1 MKTKPIITTLMLRAA
16 MLLVT
21 LLSTMTI
28 GAKIV
33 TLTNGTG
40 EVTLQDGDVLT
51 GTGGA
56 NTCVNIADGATV
68 TLSGVDITA
77 ITSDRNHRWSGISCF
92 GNAIIYLADG
102 TTNNVKGGYFCSGI
116 FVNPYHTLTIRG
128 NGSLNANGNMRSSGI
143 GGSELS
149 NCGNIVIE
157 GGNITAQGSDYGAG
171 IGSGFNS
178 SCGNI
183 SISGGIVNAKG
194 NAYSAGIGSGY
205 YGSCGNISISGG
217 IVNAQGKNAGAGIGG
232 SLYGSCGNITISGGI
247 VTAQGHLFFAGIGSG
262 YEGSCGDITIG
273 EGITRVIA
281 KTDNDFI
288 PIGTNDDSGSNTDS
302 SCGTITISSK
312 LVDVTLDDTRTLYF
326 EEPVEPFPN
335 SNNQLY
341 TLTSKRGEL
350 VLNADG
356 TGLAAGQTRTNAP
369 EEDKRF
375 AIITYEGKQYI
386 YSPKIKKYWRNDG
399 TFVSRL
405 PSPIIIDGYFADG
418 DYKYMLFTKNED
430 GTPLTFNNNGNIVIN
445 GYNTPDEGNRWRIEA
460 VADFDPTEA
469 LRLIHTIFLTPE
481 SGDVMI
487 QDNIILTGTGGE
499 NTHVS
504 IADGATVT
512 LSGVD
517 ITQSSSKSWAGITC
531 LGDAVII
538 LEEGTTN
545 NVKGGTRFSGI
556 YVPQNKT
563 LTIRGSGSLNVTG
576 GRYGAGI
583 GNGRNQNN
591 CGNIIIEGGN
601 ITANGGNRGA
611 GIGTGENCRCGY
623 IIIRGGNVTA
633 TGGSM
638 SAGIG
643 GGENGVCGDITIGE
657 GVTRVIA
664 TMGSG
669 ASDPVGIGY
678 GGSCGNVSVSTK
690 LVDVTLDKTRT
701 LYFEEPV
708 VPFPENNA
716 KLCTL
721 TSKRGGMVMNADGT
735 GLAAGQT
742 RTNAPEEDKRFA
754 IITYEGRQYLYSPKA
769 RKYLRNDGTFVSQL
783 GAPVIIDGYF
793 ADGDYKYMLFTK
805 NEDGT
810 PLTFNNDGNI
820 VINGYNT
827 PDEGN
832 RWRIEAVADFE
843 PREAL
848 AVAGLKLQDN
858 SGNADI
864 IAEYDNIQAN
874 VTLGGRTLYDDGT
887 WNTLCLPFDVDDLS
901 GTPLDGYTVMELDTV
916 SANNGHKTG
925 FDPSDITYYLNFKP
939 ATSIKAGQPYIVKGK
954 TDLTIGSEA
963 DWNAFAAN
971 VANGTTYEG
980 QVVNLTA
987 DITVKTM
994 VGTSGNRFKG
1004 TFEGNGHTLTVS
1016 NLPAT
1021 DQYCAPFR
1029 YVDGATF
1036 KNLHTAGNLA
1046 ASDKYRSGLVGEIR
1060 NKVAISNC
1068 RSSVAI
1074 NSSVSGDGTHG
1085 GFIGEVK
1092 SGGNVVI
1099 DNCLFDGS
1107 FTGPSTNCWGGFVGW
1122 SQGATTIRN
1131 SAFLPEGIYSLDSYG
1146 SKTFGRNNVTTE
1158 NCYYSV
1164 ALGDAQ
1170 GTAVGDM
1177 TAGQLAEALGG
1188 GWQVNDGKVVPLMSS
1203 NMTIG
1208 SDAEWNAFAASVAN
1222 GMTYEGQVVSLTA
1235 DITVKTMAGTSDH
1248 RFKGTF
1254 DGNGHTLTV
1263 NLTASGQ
1270 YCAPFRYV
1278 DGATFKNLHTAGTI
1292 AGSQK
1297 YQTGLV
1303 GETINDVTIS
1313 NCWSSVTI
1321 NSSVSGDGTHGGFI
1335 GEVKGGGNVVI
1346 DNCLFDGSIKGS
1358 TTDRCSGFVGWS
1370 QGVTK
1375 IKNSAF
1381 MPKELS
1387 VDKSGSATFGRSNN
1401 NNVMTYNC
1409 YYSVA
1414 LGEAQGT
1421 ALGRMTAR
1429 QLAAALGGG
1438 WQVTEGMAVPVMG
1451 SVAAP
1456 VFYGVTI
1463 KNVTPATV
1471 MSADSTVCFTGS
1483 YSPVAIGANDHT
1495 KLYLGENNTLH
1506 YPYANMTINSFRAG
1520 FQVKASTMGD
1530 VNGDGDVS
1538 VADVASMVN
1547 HILGAGNDKF
1557 IEDRADLNDDGEI
1570 TVNDVSVLVGMILTE
1585 IQDLN
1590 IVVFTGDTP
1599 ITYGSGG
1606 RTAARVPKTILGDE
1620 E

>member
-16 MLLVT
+16 MLFVA
-21 LLSTMTI
+21 LLSSITI
-28 GAKIV
+28 GATTV
-33 TLTNGTG
+33 TLTSGTG
-40 EVTLQDGDVLT
+40 YVTLQNGDVLT

-56 NTCVNIADGATV
+56 DTHVAIADGATV
-68 TLSGVDITA
+68 TLNGVDISA
-77 ITSDRNHRWSGISCF
+77 YANSLNHQRPGIECL
-92 GNAIIYLADG
+92 GNATINLAVG
-102 TTNNVKGGYFCSGI
+102 TVNNVKGGYDNPGI
-116 FVNPYHTLTIRG
+116 FVPKDKTLTISG
-128 NGSLNANGNMRSSGI
+128 EGSLNAT
-143 GGSELS
+143 
-149 NCGNIVIE
+149 
-157 GGNITAQGSDYGAG
+157 GGNGGAG
-171 IGSGFNS
+171 IGSGFRG
-178 SCGNI
+178 SCGDI
-183 SISGGIVNAKG
+183 TISGGTVKATG
-194 NAYSAGIGSGY
+194 GYAGAGIGSGY
-205 YGSCGNISISGG
+205 NQC
-217 IVNAQGKNAGAGIGG
+217 
-232 SLYGSCGNITISGGI
+232 SCGNITISGGT
-247 VTAQGHLFFAGIGSG
+247 VTATGDQLGAGIGSG
-262 YEGSCGDITIG
+262 YDSSCGNITISGGTVTANGGRSTAGIGSGYFGSCGDITIE
-273 EGITRVIA
+273 EGITTITA
-281 KTDNDFI
+281 T
-288 PIGTNDDSGSNTDS
+288 PGYGGEAIGNGLDGT
-302 SCGTITISSK
+302 CGTISIAPAINQMTMGNA
-312 LVDVTLDDTRTLYF
+312 RMLY
-326 EEPVEPFPN
+326 PVML
-335 SNNQLY
+335 Q
-341 TLTSKRGEL
+341 
-350 VLNADG
+350 DG
-356 TGLAAGQTRTNAP
+356 TVL
-369 EEDKRF
+369 
-375 AIITYEGKQYI
+375 
-386 YSPKIKKYWRNDG
+386 
-399 TFVSRL
+399 
-405 PSPIIIDGYFADG
+405 
-418 DYKYMLFTKNED
+418 M
-430 GTPLTFNNNGNIVIN
+430 
-445 GYNTPDEGNRWRIEA
+445 
-460 VADFDPTEA
+460 
-469 LRLIHTIFLTPE
+469 
-481 SGDVMI
+481 
-487 QDNIILTGTGGE
+487 GTGDE
-499 NTHVS
+499 NTHIS

-517 ITQSSSKSWAGITC
+517 ITQSSSKSRSGITC
-531 LGDAVII
+531 KGDATII

-545 NVKGGTRFSGI
+545 NVKGGPRFSGI
-556 YVPQNKT
+556 YIPKDKT
-563 LTIRGSGSLNVTG
+563 LTIRGSGSLNATG
-576 GRYGAGI
+576 GGYGAGI
-583 GNGRNQNN
+583 GNGRNQTN
-591 CGNIIIEGGN
+591 CGNIVIEGGT
-601 ITANGGNRGA
+601 ITANGGIRGA
-611 GIGTGENCRCGY
+611 GIGTGESCRCGY
-623 IIIRGGNVTA
+623 IAIRGGNVTA
-633 TGGSM
+633 MGGSM

-643 GGENGVCGDITIGE
+643 GGQNGVCGDITIGE

-669 ASDPVGIGY
+669 ASNPVGTGY
-678 GGSCGNVSVSTK
+678 GGSCGNVTVSSK
-690 LVDVTLDKTRT
+690 LVDVTLDKIRT

-708 VPFPENNA
+708 VPFSNSNI
-716 KLCTL
+716 KLYTL
-721 TSKRGGMVMNADGT
+721 TSKRGGIVMNDEDT

-742 RTNAPEEDKRFA
+742 RTNATDEDKRFA
-754 IITYEGRQYLYSPKA
+754 IITYEGMQYLYSPKIK
-769 RKYLRNDGTFVSQL
+769 KYWQNDGTFVPQL
-783 GAPVIIDGYF
+783 GSPVIIDGNF
-793 ADGDYKYMLFTK
+793 ADGDYRYMLFTK
-805 NEDGT
+805 NTTGDAVV
-810 PLTFNNDGNI
+810 FNNDGSAI
-820 VINGYNT
+820 AINGHNT
-827 PDEGN
+827 PDDGN
-832 RWRIEAVADFE
+832 RWRIEAVADLD

-848 AVAGLKLQDN
+848 AMAGLKLQDN
-858 SGNADI
+858 SSNADI
-864 IAEYDNIQAN
+864 IAEYDNIYAN

-901 GTPLDGYTVMELDTV
+901 GTPLDGFTVMELDTE

-939 ATSIKAGQPYIVKGK
+939 ATSIKAGQPYIVKGES
-954 TDLTIGSEA
+954 DLTIGSEA

-971 VANGTTYEG
+971 VANGMTYEG
-980 QVVNLTA
+980 LVVNLIA
-987 DITVKTM
+987 DIAVSTM
-994 VGTSGNRFKG
+994 VGTSGNRFMG

-1021 DQYCAPFR
+1021 GQYCAPFR

-1092 SGGNVVI
+1092 SGGDVVI

-1107 FTGPSTNCWGGFVGW
+1107 FTGPNTNCWGGFVGW

-1131 SAFLPEGIYSLDSYG
+1131 SAFLPEGIYSLDSSG

-1170 GTAVGDM
+1170 GTAVGNM
-1177 TAGQLAEALGG
+1177 TAAEIAAALGD
-1188 GWQVNDGKVVPLMSS
+1188 GWQVNDGKAVPLMSG

-1235 DITVKTMAGTSDH
+1235 DISIRTMVGTSDN

-1254 DGNGHTLTV
+1254 DGNGHTLTM
-1263 NLTASGQ
+1263 NLTASGE

-1278 DGATFKNLHTAGTI
+1278 DGATFRNLHTAGTI

-1303 GETINDVTIS
+1303 GETVNDVTIS

-1335 GEVKGGGNVVI
+1335 GEVKEGGNAVI

-1358 TTDRCSGFVGWS
+1358 TTDRCSGFVGWTN
-1370 QGVTK
+1370 GATT

-1387 VDKSGSATFGRSNN
+1387 VSNSGSATFGRSNN
-1401 NNVMTYNC
+1401 NNNVMTENC

-1414 LGEAQGT
+1414 FGIVQGND
-1421 ALGRMTAR
+1421 ASNMTAR
-1429 QLAAALGGG
+1429 QLAATLGDG
-1438 WQVTEGMAVPVMG
+1438 WQVSEGMAVPVMG
-1451 SVAAP
+1451 NVTDL

-1506 YPYANMTINSFRAG
+1506 YPYADLTINSFRAR
-1520 FQVKASTMGD
+1520 FQVETSTMGD
-1530 VNGDGDVS
+1530 VNNDGDVS
-1538 VADVASMVN
+1538 VEDVMAMVN
-1547 HILGAGNDKF
+1547 HILGEGNDKF
-1557 IEDRADLNDDGEI
+1557 VEDRADLNDDGEI

-1590 IVVFTGDTP
+1590 IVVFTGDTH

-1606 RTAARVPKTILGDE
+1606 RTAARVPKTTLGDE

>member
-1 MKTKPIITTLMLRAA
+1 MKTKSIITTLMLRAA

-33 TLTNGTG
+33 TLTSGTG
-40 EVTLQDGDVLT
+40 EVTLQNEDVLT
-51 GTGGA
+51 GTGGE
-56 NTCVNIADGATV
+56 NTKVKIADGATVTLNGVDITAYADDNNNHKWSGIECLGNATINLAAGTVNNVKGGYKNPGIFVPKDKTLTINGEGSLNASGGEYGTGIGCGYNNKSCGDITISGGTVTATGGYDGAGIGSGFNNSSCGDITISGGTVTAYGGNNGAGIGSGYNQSSCGNITISGGTVTAYGGKSGAGIGTGFNQSSCGDITISGGTVTATGGERGAGIGGGYNYSTCGDITISGGTVTATGGESGAGIGTGFNSYCGDITIEEGITSIIATSRSYGEAIGVGLYGTCGTISIASTIIEMTMGNARILYPETLKDGTVLMGTGGENTRLSIADGATV

-77 ITSDRNHRWSGISCF
+77 YANDQNHQR
-92 GNAIIYLADG
+92 
-102 TTNNVKGGYFCSGI
+102 
-116 FVNPYHTLTIRG
+116 
-128 NGSLNANGNMRSSGI
+128 
-143 GGSELS
+143 
-149 NCGNIVIE
+149 
-157 GGNITAQGSDYGAG
+157 
-171 IGSGFNS
+171 
-178 SCGNI
+178 
-183 SISGGIVNAKG
+183 
-194 NAYSAGIGSGY
+194 
-205 YGSCGNISISGG
+205 
-217 IVNAQGKNAGAGIGG
+217 
-232 SLYGSCGNITISGGI
+232 
-247 VTAQGHLFFAGIGSG
+247 
-262 YEGSCGDITIG
+262 
-273 EGITRVIA
+273 
-281 KTDNDFI
+281 
-288 PIGTNDDSGSNTDS
+288 
-302 SCGTITISSK
+302 
-312 LVDVTLDDTRTLYF
+312 
-326 EEPVEPFPN
+326 
-335 SNNQLY
+335 
-341 TLTSKRGEL
+341 
-350 VLNADG
+350 
-356 TGLAAGQTRTNAP
+356 
-369 EEDKRF
+369 
-375 AIITYEGKQYI
+375 
-386 YSPKIKKYWRNDG
+386 
-399 TFVSRL
+399 
-405 PSPIIIDGYFADG
+405 
-418 DYKYMLFTKNED
+418 
-430 GTPLTFNNNGNIVIN
+430 
-445 GYNTPDEGNRWRIEA
+445 
-460 VADFDPTEA
+460 
-469 LRLIHTIFLTPE
+469 
-481 SGDVMI
+481 
-487 QDNIILTGTGGE
+487 
-499 NTHVS
+499 
-504 IADGATVT
+504 
-512 LSGVD
+512 
-517 ITQSSSKSWAGITC
+517 AGITC

-538 LEEGTTN
+538 LENGTTN
-545 NVKGGTRFSGI
+545 NVMGGYYNPGI
-556 YVPQNKT
+556 LVPEGKT
-563 LTIRGSGSLNVTG
+563 LTIRGGGSLNATG
-576 GRYGAGI
+576 GYFSAGI
-583 GNGRNQNN
+583 GSGYKGHN
-591 CGNIIIEGGN
+591 GNIVIEGGI
-601 ITANGGNRGA
+601 ITANGGN
-611 GIGTGENCRCGY
+611 Y
-623 IIIRGGNVTA
+623 
-633 TGGSM
+633 

-643 GGENGVCGDITIGE
+643 GGNRSTCGDITIGE
-657 GVTRVIA
+657 GVTRLIA
-664 TMGSG
+664 TAGEYASTPIGKG
-669 ASDPVGIGY
+669 ASHSSG
-678 GGSCGNVSVSTK
+678 GNVTISSK

-701 LYFEEPV
+701 IYFEDPV
-708 VPFPENNA
+708 VPFSNSNT

-742 RTNAPEEDKRFA
+742 RTNAPDEDKRFA
-754 IITYEGRQYLYSPKA
+754 IITYEGMQYLYSPKVK
-769 RKYLRNDGTFVSQL
+769 KYWRNDGTFVPQL
-783 GAPVIIDGYF
+783 GSPVIIDGNF
-793 ADGDYKYMLFTK
+793 ANGDYRYMLFMK
-805 NEDGT
+805 NETGDAVV
-810 PLTFNNDGNI
+810 FNNDGSAI
-820 VINGYNT
+820 VTNGHNT
-827 PDEGN
+827 PDDGN
-832 RWRIEAVADFE
+832 RWRIEPVADFD

-848 AVAGLKLQDN
+848 AMAGLKLQDN

-901 GTPLDGYTVMELDTV
+901 GTPLDGFTVMELDTETT
-916 SANNGHKTG
+916 NNGHKTG
-925 FDPSDITYYLNFKP
+925 FDPADITYHLNFKP
-939 ATSIKAGQPYIVKGK
+939 ATSIKAGQPYIVKGESA
-954 TDLTIGSEA
+954 LSIGSEA
-963 DWNAFAAN
+963 EWNAFAAN

-987 DITVKTM
+987 DIAVSTM
-994 VGTSGNRFKG
+994 VGTSGNRFMG

-1021 DQYCAPFR
+1021 GQYCAPFR

-1074 NSSVSGDGTHG
+1074 NSSVNGDGTHG

-1092 SGGNVVI
+1092 SGGNVAI

-1107 FTGPSTNCWGGFVGW
+1107 FTGPNTNCWGGFVGW

-1131 SAFLPEGIYSLDSYG
+1131 SAFLPEGIYSLDSSG

-1188 GWQVNDGKVVPLMSS
+1188 GWQVQDGIAVPVMSG

-1235 DITVKTMAGTSDH
+1235 DISIRTMVGTSDN

-1254 DGNGHTLTV
+1254 DGNGHTLTM
-1263 NLTASGQ
+1263 NLTASGE
-1270 YCAPFRYV
+1270 YCAPFRHV

-1292 AGSQK
+1292 AGSEK

-1303 GETINDVTIS
+1303 GETINDVNIS
-1313 NCWSSVTI
+1313 NCRSSVTI
-1321 NSSVSGDGTHGGFI
+1321 NSSVNGDGTHGGFI
-1335 GEVKGGGNVVI
+1335 GEVKEGGNAVI

-1358 TTDRCSGFVGWS
+1358 ATDRCSGFVGWS
-1370 QGVTK
+1370 QGATK

-1387 VDKSGSATFGRSNN
+1387 VSNSGSATFGRSNN

-1409 YYSVA
+1409 YYSMA

-1429 QLAAALGGG
+1429 QLAAALGDG
-1438 WQVTEGMAVPVMG
+1438 WQVSEGLAVPVMG

-1456 VFYGVTI
+1456 VFHGVTI
-1463 KNVTPATV
+1463 KNVTPAIV
-1471 MSADSTVCFTGS
+1471 ISADSTVCFTGS

-1506 YPYANMTINSFRAG
+1506 YPYADLTINSFRAR
-1520 FQVKASTMGD
+1520 FQVETSTMGD
-1530 VNGDGDVS
+1530 VNNDGDVS
-1538 VADVASMVN
+1538 VEDVMAMVN

-1606 RTAARVPKTILGDE
+1606 RTSARVPKTTLGDE

>member
-16 MLLVT
+16 LLLVT
-21 LLSTMTI
+21 SLCSMTI
-28 GAKIV
+28 GATTV
-33 TLTNGTG
+33 TLTSGTG
-40 EVTLQDGDVLT
+40 EVTLQNGDMLT

-56 NTCVNIADGATV
+56 DTHVAIADGATV
-68 TLSGVDITA
+68 TLNGVNI
-77 ITSDRNHRWSGISCF
+77 SPYNDRSWAGISCE
-92 GNAIIYLADG
+92 GNAIINLASG
-102 TTNNVKGGYFCSGI
+102 TVNNVKGARYNPGI
-116 FVNPYHTLTIRG
+116 FVPTDKTLTING
-128 NGSLNANGNMRSSGI
+128 EGSLNAT
-143 GGSELS
+143 GG
-149 NCGNIVIE
+149 
-157 GGNITAQGSDYGAG
+157 YWGAG
-171 IGSGFNS
+171 IGSG
-178 SCGNI
+178 NI
-183 SISGGIVNAKG
+183 S
-194 NAYSAGIGSGY
+194 
-205 YGSCGNISISGG
+205 
-217 IVNAQGKNAGAGIGG
+217 
-232 SLYGSCGNITISGGI
+232 SCGNITISGGT
-247 VTAQGHLFFAGIGSG
+247 VTATAGDFGAGIGCGYKSSCGNITISGGTVTATGGDSGAGIGSGHYHTSCGDITISGGTVTAMGGFDGAGIGSGFSHSSCGNITISGGTVTATAGSYAAGIGSG
-262 YEGSCGDITIG
+262 YYQSSCGDITIE
-273 EGITRVIA
+273 EGITTITA
-281 KTDNDFI
+281 T
-288 PIGTNDDSGSNTDS
+288 PGYGGEAIGNSLDGT
-302 SCGTITISSK
+302 CGTISIAPAINQMTMGNARM
-312 LVDVTLDDTRTLYF
+312 LYPRTL
-326 EEPVEPFPN
+326 
-335 SNNQLY
+335 
-341 TLTSKRGEL
+341 K
-350 VLNADG
+350 DG
-356 TGLAAGQTRTNAP
+356 TVL
-369 EEDKRF
+369 
-375 AIITYEGKQYI
+375 
-386 YSPKIKKYWRNDG
+386 
-399 TFVSRL
+399 
-405 PSPIIIDGYFADG
+405 
-418 DYKYMLFTKNED
+418 M
-430 GTPLTFNNNGNIVIN
+430 
-445 GYNTPDEGNRWRIEA
+445 
-460 VADFDPTEA
+460 
-469 LRLIHTIFLTPE
+469 
-481 SGDVMI
+481 
-487 QDNIILTGTGGE
+487 GTGDE
-499 NTHVS
+499 NTHIS

-864 IAEYDNIQAN
+864 IAEHDNIHAN
-874 VTLGGRTLYDDGT
+874 VTLGGRTLYADGT

-901 GTPLDGYTVMELDTV
+901 GTPLDGFTVMELDTV
-916 SANNGHKTG
+916 SAGNGHKTG

-939 ATSIKAGQPYIVKGK
+939 ATSIKAGQPYIVKGESA
-954 TDLTIGSEA
+954 LAIGSEA

-987 DITVKTM
+987 DIAVSTM
-994 VGTSGNRFKG
+994 VGTNENRFMG

-1021 DQYCAPFR
+1021 GQYCAPFR

-1036 KNLHTAGNLA
+1036 KNLHTVGNLA

-1074 NSSVSGDGTHG
+1074 NSSVNGDGTHG

-1092 SGGNVVI
+1092 SGGNVAI

-1107 FTGPSTNCWGGFVGW
+1107 FTGPNTNCWGGFVGW

-1170 GTAVGDM
+1170 GTAVGNM

-1188 GWQVNDGKVVPLMSS
+1188 GWQVQDGIAVPVMSG

-1235 DITVKTMAGTSDH
+1235 DISVKTMAGTSDN

-1254 DGNGHTLTV
+1254 DGNGHTLTM
-1263 NLTASGQ
+1263 NLTASGE
-1270 YCAPFRYV
+1270 YCAPFRHV

-1292 AGSQK
+1292 AGSEK

-1303 GETINDVTIS
+1303 GETVNDVNIS
-1313 NCWSSVTI
+1313 NCRSSVTI

-1335 GEVKGGGNVVI
+1335 GEVKEGGNAVI

-1358 TTDRCSGFVGWS
+1358 ATDRCSGFVGWS
-1370 QGVTK
+1370 QGATK

-1387 VDKSGSATFGRSNN
+1387 VSNSGSATFGRSNN

-1409 YYSVA
+1409 YYSMA

-1429 QLAAALGGG
+1429 QLAAALGDG
-1438 WQVTEGMAVPVMG
+1438 WQVSEGLAVPVMG

-1456 VFYGVTI
+1456 VFHGVTI
-1463 KNVTPATV
+1463 KNVTPAIV
-1471 MSADSTVCFTGS
+1471 ISADSTVCFTGS

-1506 YPYANMTINSFRAG
+1506 YPYADLTINSFRAM
-1520 FQVKASTMGD
+1520 FQVKTSTMGD
-1530 VNGDGDVS
+1530 VDEDGDVS
-1538 VADVASMVN
+1538 VADVVAMVN
-1547 HILGAGNDKF
+1547 HILGEGSGKF
-1557 IEDRADLNDDGEI
+1557 VKDRADLNDDGEI
-1570 TVNDVSVLVGMILTE
+1570 TVNDVAVLVGIILDE
-1585 IQDLN
+1585 SQDLN
-1590 IVVFTGDTP
+1590 IMVFTGDTP

-1606 RTAARVPKTILGDE
+1606 RTAARVPKNILGDE